1 MYIHCRLLAWMVTI
15 SSTVHIHIVV
25 SRKSV
30 HGRSSLQVCQRGG
43 WALFCV
49 FWHLQTTKERPC
61 HVSSDSM
68 PSKQINTWNHHWLQS
83 RVLTA
88 HNTLNSC
95 TQWAWGNLQ
104 CAPNYL
110 RPSMQKCLVVT
121 FGTVLQEVLIS
132 DMHSTVLLKL
142 HTKLAPGWALIQV
155 NFYPMWEIIK

>member
-1 MYIHCRLLAWMVTI
+1 MYIHCRLLAWMICTSNI
-15 SSTVHIHIVV
+15 VHIHTIVSQRCPWAEHLTSLPKTGVDTLLSV
-25 SRKSV
+25 SAFNHKRAPMSCF
-30 HGRSSLQVCQRGG
+30 Q
-43 WALFCV
+43 WFNAL
-49 FWHLQTTKERPC
+49 E
-61 HVSSDSM
+61 
-68 PSKQINTWNHHWLQS
+68 QINTWNHHWLQS
-83 RVLTA
+83 WVLTA

-132 DMHSTVLLKL
+132 DMQSTVLLKL
-142 HTKLAPGWALIQV
+142 HTKLVPGWALIRV